1 MLDLDFAFFN
11 MRDSNR
17 QGLANRKSFLDRLAP
32 VLFPPRVKQLIH
44 FGRLGLKGCNVLL
57 PIGEGNWTILNPDSR
72 GRMMEKTE
80 AILNNYEL
88 PRMGVDRRLKSLFL
102 NQEHSL
108 PVVFGDHFISA
119 LAAILVE
126 KTIALQDIKKLVLVG
141 DIPDLCPLLNSV
153 SRYHIPISVQNY
165 HPVRNEIMVH
175 RLLYEKGLAVSNNY
189 VNPHNWGRGDLI
201 VSFEPGSRSLAIA
214 SPEVFGI
221 RLDDDSSGLA
231 PELEQVLALAGLNPK
246 INTLA
251 PILETCLL
259 AQAGYLNHNG
269 EDIHQALIELGD
281 GIGLWEPFLD
291 NGL

>member
-11 MRDSNR
+11 MRENNR
-17 QGLANRKSFLDRLAP
+17 QGLASRKTFWDRLAP
-32 VLFPPRVKQLIH
+32 VFFPPRVKQLIH

-57 PIGEGNWTILNPDSR
+57 PMGEGNWTILNHDNR

-80 AILNNYEL
+80 AILQDYEL

-102 NQEHSL
+102 SQQHNI

-119 LAAILVE
+119 LAAVLVE
-126 KTIALQDIKKLVLVG
+126 KSLAFHDIKKLILVG
-141 DIPDLCPLLNSV
+141 DVPDLYPLLNNV
-153 SRYHIPISVQNY
+153 ARYHIPISIQNY
-165 HPVRNEIMVH
+165 YPVRNEVMVY
-175 RLLYEKGLAVSNNY
+175 RLLYDKGLAVSNSY
-189 VNPHNWGRGDLI
+189 VNPHNWSKGDLI
-201 VSFEPGSRSLAIA
+201 VSFEPGGRSLAVA

-231 PELEQVLALAGLNPK
+231 PELENVLTEAGLNPQ

-259 AQAGYLNHNG
+259 AEAGYLYLDG
-269 EDIHQALIELGD
+269 EDLHQALIEAGD
-281 GIGLWEPFLD
+281 NISLWEPFLD

>member
-32 VLFPPRVKQLIH
+32 ILFPPRVKQLIH

-57 PIGEGNWTILNPDSR
+57 PMGEGNWTILNPDNR
-72 GRMMEKTE
+72 GRMIEKTE
-80 AILNNYEL
+80 AILNDYEL

-102 NQEHSL
+102 TQEHSL
-108 PVVFGDHFISA
+108 HLVFGDHFISA

-126 KTIALQDIKKLVLVG
+126 KTIALQDIKKLILVG
-141 DIPDLCPLLNSV
+141 DIPDLCPLLNNV

-165 HPVRNEIMVH
+165 HPVGNEIMVH
-175 RLLYEKGLAVSNNY
+175 RLLYEEGLAVSNSY
-189 VNPHNWGRGDLI
+189 VNPHNWGRGDLV

-231 PELEQVLALAGLNPK
+231 PELEQVLAGAGLNPK

-259 AQAGYLNHNG
+259 AQAGYFNPNG
-269 EDIHQALIELGD
+269 EDIHQALIAAGD

>member
-1 MLDLDFAFFN
+1 MLELDFAFFN

-32 VLFPPRVKQLIH
+32 VLFSPRVKQLIH
-44 FGRLGLKGCNVLL
+44 FGKLGFKGCNVLL
-57 PIGEGNWTILNPDSR
+57 PLGEGNWSILNPHSR
-72 GRMMEKTE
+72 GRMIEKTE

-102 NQEHSL
+102 TQEYSL
-108 PVVFGDHFISA
+108 PIVFGDHFISA

-126 KTIALQDIKKLVLVG
+126 KTMALQDIKKLILVG
-141 DIPDLCPLLNSV
+141 DIPDMCPLLNNV

-175 RLLYEKGLAVSNNY
+175 RLLYEKGLAVSNSY

-231 PELEQVLALAGLNPK
+231 PELEQVLAEAGLNPK

-259 AQAGYLNHNG
+259 AQAGYLNPNG
-269 EDIHQALIELGD
+269 EDIHQALIDAGD
-281 GIGLWEPFLD
+281 GIGIWEPFLD